1 MAKAIFER
9 EFHYSSR
16 TKNAGWSARPS
27 PDPQTFPREFIDA
40 AVKAGAATEV
50 KPTRKGNATKEIENG

>member
-16 TKNAGWSARPS
+16 TTNAGWSAEPS

-40 AVKAGAATEV
+40 AVNAGAVTEV
-50 KPTRKGNATKEIENG
+50 KPTRKGNSTKETGNG